1 MLLYPKLPSKLIDR
15 NLILNIFQQRK
26 NNIVDNF
33 WIFSMWSLTSKKAKS
48 RLLTLYFQ
56 YYILGF
62 SLLFIYQSSDSWNVY
77 KSDNLYY
84 YDCTWDDWIGT
95 VEYKIKWHYHQKTKT
110 KERSYRKKIFL
121 IKYILGVWSEF
132 FKS

>member
-15 NLILNIFQQRK
+15 NLLNIFQQRK

-33 WIFSMWSLTSKKAKS
+33 WIFSMWSLTSKKKVKS

-84 YDCTWDDWIGT
+84 YVYMRWLNWHSWIQN
-95 VEYKIKWHYHQKTKT
+95 KMALSSKTKT

-121 IKYILGVWSEF
+121 INYLGF
-132 FKS
+132 DLNFLKS